1 MMPTALTAFTVMLAV
16 AATGLAAGR
25 HLSDAPDGAAVLDT
39 IGAAD
44 GRTGLEPPGLTDE
57 RLPMMGVEP
66 LMVHRTEMQGAL
78 ECAHPSYLSLIQGY
92 YDVPCLSP
100 QQN

>member
-1 MMPTALTAFTVMLAV
+1 MYANSVTSTQLVYTVGDPLAV

-44 GRTGLEPPGLTDE
+44 GRTGLETPGPTE
-57 RLPMMGVEP
+57 MKRLP
-66 LMVHRTEMQGAL
+66 
-78 ECAHPSYLSLIQGY
+78 II
-92 YDVPCLSP
+92 
-100 QQN
+100 